1 MSRQP
6 FSPSWHSVAALRPR
20 LMPYAVVQRV
30 VFRGRPWYVVQD
42 QTGGRVYRLSTAA
55 YALIAGM
62 DGTHTVQTLWE
73 RANASDARDAC
84 TQPEVVDLLVQLHAA
99 DLLQTDVPPDSGD
112 AMERHR
118 RKRYETLR
126 QWLLN
131 PMSIKVPLFNPD
143 AMLTRLMPWVGWCF
157 SRWGLLL
164 WLLAVVPGA
173 VLAAEHWHE
182 LTLNLS
188 DRVLSSSNLMVMF
201 AVYPVVKLLHELGH
215 GFAVRRWGG
224 AVRELGL
231 MFLIFAPVPY
241 VEASASAAFPSK
253 YRRALVAAAGMLIEL
268 FLAAMALQVWLLAEP
283 GVLRAVAF
291 NVMVIGGVSTLL
303 VNGNPLL
310 RYDGYYILAD
320 LIEMPNLAQRG
331 QAWWA
336 YLLDRQAFGSHDA
349 ARPDETPAEQ
359 RWLFFYTPLA
369 WAYRTFVTVSVI
381 FLVATK
387 YFIAGVI
394 MACWSAFSLLV
405 TPWRKA
411 WKHLRTSAALH
422 RVRSSAMRRAG
433 TTLALVCAVAVLVPL
448 PLHTHAQGVVWL
460 PDTAMLHAGENGF
473 FNQWIHAPDSM
484 VHQGQPLY
492 LLDNPQLRSEL
503 EVDRAKRDQ
512 AQARYDAEQFT
523 DPVKARV
530 SGRQLQEAQDVVH
543 RAELKQARL
552 IGEARTSGRLVAPTS
567 QDMPGRYYKKGE
579 LVGYVLGDGQ
589 WIVRVIVRQDDI
601 DLVHARMRGI
611 SLRLS
616 DSPGVPHDATLVR
629 SFPAAVEEL
638 PTAALGMNAGGEIPT
653 QPSDANGLKTL
664 QRVFIVDVSLPP
676 GATPVF
682 GERVQVRFD
691 HGYES
696 LAQQCLRRLRQVFL
710 SHFNV

>member
-6 FSPSWHSVAALRPR
+6 FSPSWHSVANLRPR
-20 LMPYAVVQRV
+20 LMPYAIVQRV

-42 QTGGRVYRLSTAA
+42 QTGGRVYRLSKAA

-62 DGTHTVQTLWE
+62 DGEQTVQTLWE
-73 RANASDARDAC
+73 RANTSDSRDAC
-84 TQPEVVDLLVQLHAA
+84 TQPEVVDLLVHLHAA
-99 DLLQTDVPPDSGD
+99 DLLQTDTPPDSGD

-118 RKRYETLR
+118 RKRHEMVR

-131 PMSIKVPLFNPD
+131 PMSIKLPLFNPD
-143 AMLTRLMPWVGWCF
+143 ALLTRLMPWVGWCF
-157 SRWGLLL
+157 GRWGLLI

-188 DRVLSSSNLMVMF
+188 DRVLSSSNLLVMF

-215 GFAVRRWGG
+215 GFAVKRWGG

-253 YRRALVAAAGMLIEL
+253 YRRALVAAAGMLVEL
-268 FLAAMALQVWLLAEP
+268 FLAAVALQVWLLAEP
-283 GVLRAVAF
+283 GVLRAAAF
-291 NVMVIGGVSTLL
+291 NVMVIGGVSTLM

-320 LIEMPNLAQRG
+320 LIEVPNLAQRG
-331 QAWWA
+331 QAWWTW
-336 YLLDRQAFGSHDA
+336 LLDRYAFGSHDA
-349 ARPDETPAEQ
+349 VRPDESPAEQ

-387 YFIAGVI
+387 YFIVGAI

-411 WKHLRTSAALH
+411 WKHLRSSAALH
-422 RVRSSAMRRAG
+422 RVRARAMRRSGAA
-433 TTLALVCAVAVLVPL
+433 LAILLAVILLVPL

-460 PDTAMLHAGENGF
+460 PDTAMLHAGESGF
-473 FNQWIHAPDSM
+473 FNQWLKAPDST
-484 VHQGQPLY
+484 VHQGEPLY
-492 LLDNPQLRSEL
+492 LLDNPQLLAEL
-503 EVDRAKRDQ
+503 RVDRAKRDQ

-530 SGRQLQEAQDVVH
+530 SGRQLEEAQDVLR

-552 IGEARTSGRLVAPTS
+552 VGEARTAGRLVAPTA
-567 QDMPGRYYKKGE
+567 QDMPGHYYKKGE

-589 WIVRVIVRQDDI
+589 LMVRVIVRQDDI
-601 DLVHARMRGI
+601 DLVHQRLRGI
-611 SLRLS
+611 SLRLA
-616 DSPGVPHDATLVR
+616 DSLGVAHDSTLVH
-629 SFPAAVEEL
+629 SFPGAVDEL
-638 PTAALGMNAGGEIPT
+638 PTAALGLNAGGEIPT
-653 QPSDANGLKTL
+653 QPNDLNGLKTL
-664 QRVFIVDVSLPP
+664 QRVFIVDITLPQDAP
-676 GATPVF
+676 RAF

-696 LAQQCLRRLRQVFL
+696 LGQQVLRRLRQVFL